1 MSKKYRVTLEL
12 SERDQLEALLSHGKA
27 DVRRQNHARILLKA
41 DESKWGPA
49 CSDIEIAEFCET
61 SVPTIERVRKRFVE
75 EGLEIALSPYRT
87 PRRRYTRK
95 LDGDQE
101 AKLISIACSAP
112 PEGRARWS
120 LRLLA
125 DKMVELE
132 YVDDICHETVRQ
144 TLKKTSLSHI

>member
-1 MSKKYRVTLEL
+1 MAKKYCVTLEL
-12 SERDQLEALLSHGKA
+12 SERDELEALLSHGKA
-27 DVRRQNHARILLKA
+27 DVRRLNHARILLKA

-49 CSDIEIAEFCET
+49 CSDAETADICET
-61 SVPTIERVRKRFVE
+61 SVPTVERARRRFVE
-75 EGLEIALSPYRT
+75 EGLEMALSPYRS

-101 AKLISIACSAP
+101 AKLITIACSAP

-120 LRLLA
+120 LRMLA

-132 YVDDICHETVRQ
+132 YVEELSYETVRQ
-144 TLKKTSLSHI
+144 TLKKTS

>member
-1 MSKKYRVTLEL
+1 MAKKYRVTLEL
-12 SERDQLEALLSHGKA
+12 SERDELEALLSRGKA
-27 DVRRQNHARILLKA
+27 DVRRLNHARILLQA

-49 CSDIEIAEFCET
+49 CSDTEITEVCDT
-61 SVPTIERVRKRFVE
+61 SIPTVERVRKRFVE
-75 EGLEIALSPYRT
+75 EGLEMALSPYRT

-101 AKLISIACSAP
+101 AKLIAIACSAP

-120 LRLLA
+120 LRMLA

-132 YVDDICHETVRQ
+132 YVEEVSYETVRQ
-144 TLKKTSLSHI
+144 TLKKTN